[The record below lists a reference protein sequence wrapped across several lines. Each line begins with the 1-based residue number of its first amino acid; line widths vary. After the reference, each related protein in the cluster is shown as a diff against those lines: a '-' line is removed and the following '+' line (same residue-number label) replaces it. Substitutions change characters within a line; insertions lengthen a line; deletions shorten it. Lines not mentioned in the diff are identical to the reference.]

1 MDSFCFFLF
10 VSYMCFERTFK
21 TNDNRS
27 FSFFRR
33 SSNFVELVAFI
44 FAIVIYTQL
53 SLTKCQLNYQSR
65 HRARGFGL

>member
-27 FSFFRR
+27 FSFLLFF
-33 SSNFVELVAFI
+33 SLEA
-44 FAIVIYTQL
+44 VIL
-53 SLTKCQLNYQSR
+53 LN
-65 HRARGFGL
+65 